1 MHNKQPIRILC
12 VEDDPATGR
21 LLQKRLTAAGYAVDL
36 ARDGEMGLSAYRSG
50 SYDVLCV
57 DHNMPGLT
65 GLEVVKALSEER
77 TLPPTIMVTGA
88 GDESVA
94 VEAMKLGASDYI
106 IKDTEN
112 RYFDLIT
119 SVIQGALEKKHLLEQ
134 KQQAELALRKAHNE
148 LEIRV
153 RERTAELARINQE
166 LRQEID
172 QRKRAE
178 DEIRKQNEFL
188 DSVLE
193 SLTHPFYVID
203 VETYMVIMANAAS
216 GISRSGMPS
225 TCYAVTH
232 RRDEPCDSVEHP
244 CPIEEVKSSKK
255 PVVVEH
261 IHLDDKNDSRVVE
274 IHAYPIFDSQGSV
287 VRVIEYALDIT
298 ARKAAENNLRELLET
313 SSNIVQNIPSGL
325 LIYQYQAP
333 GELFLVNANREAT
346 RLIGMQVDSWRGQ
359 EFDEMWPNARMQGL
373 TQALL
378 RTMSTGETF
387 SMEEAVFKTD
397 EIERFFRVRAFSMPG
412 DLLGL
417 WFEDVT
423 ELKQIQGLIRRD
435 STDNSVAAA
444 DTAEPRTS
452 GAGRPDSK
460 EGMLRFL
467 LIVDVEPVAGI
478 VQKGLSKLGQSSAVV
493 SSVNEAMKAVL
504 EGEFSVIV
512 CDLSQPETNGW
523 KIAGTIRDLCGEMGV
538 AKPPFI
544 LITESGTSE
553 ARPEVGVDLV
563 VRKPIDV
570 SRLLQVVQQLLRQ
583 TETEGK

>member
-12 VEDDPATGR
+12 IEDDPATGR
-21 LLQKRLTAAGYAVDL
+21 LLQKRLTAAGYVVDL
-36 ARDGEMGLSAYRSG
+36 AHDGEMGLAAYRSG

-65 GLEVVKALSEER
+65 GLEVVKALSEECA
-77 TLPPTIMVTGA
+77 LPPTIMVTGA

-119 SVIQGALEKKHLLEQ
+119 SVIQGALERQHLLEQ
-134 KQQAELALRKAHNE
+134 KQQAELALRKAHDE

-153 RERTAELARINQE
+153 RERTAELARTNEE
-166 LRQEID
+166 LRLEIGR
-172 QRKRAE
+172 RKGAE
-178 DEIRKQNEFL
+178 EEIRKQNEFL
-188 DSVLE
+188 ESVLE

-203 VETYMVIMANAAS
+203 VDTYVVVMANTAS
-216 GISRSGMPS
+216 GISRSGLPS

-244 CPIEEVKSSKK
+244 CPVEEVKESKK

-261 IHLDDKNDSRVVE
+261 IHLDEKGDPLVVE
-274 IHAYPIFDSQGSV
+274 IHAYPIFDSRGNV
-287 VRVIEYALDIT
+287 TRVIEYTLDIT

-346 RLIGMQVDSWRGQ
+346 RLTGMQVDSWRGQ

-378 RTMSTGETF
+378 RTMATGETF

-397 EIERFFRVRAFSMPG
+397 EIERFFRLRAFSMPG

-423 ELKQIQGLIRRD
+423 ELKQIQGRIRRD
-435 STDNSVAAA
+435 TTENRAVAGE
-444 DTAEPRTS
+444 TTEPLI
-452 GAGRPDSK
+452 AGVGQPDSK
-460 EGMLRFL
+460 EEMLRFL

-478 VQKGLSKLGQSSAVV
+478 VQKRLNKLGQSSTVV

-538 AKPPFI
+538 AKPPFV
-544 LITESGTSE
+544 LIIESGTSE
-553 ARPEVGVDLV
+553 ARPEAGVDLV
-563 VRKPIDV
+563 VKKPIDV

-583 TETEGK
+583 P